1 MEKRKFNPQQRWH
14 PCSLATKRCRAGFP
28 NIGMGDEKE
37 AVAYVHGVSAAPGAL
52 ACSRHAGLDRI
63 VARQPERDA
72 VHRGAA
78 GYAYRIAR
86 GIPMYRSA
94 W

>member
-37 AVAYVHGVSAAPGAL
+37 AVAYVHGGERRAGRADL
-52 ACSRHAGLDRI
+52 LKACR
-63 VARQPERDA
+63 P
-72 VHRGAA
+72 
-78 GYAYRIAR
+78 
-86 GIPMYRSA
+86 
-94 W
+94 